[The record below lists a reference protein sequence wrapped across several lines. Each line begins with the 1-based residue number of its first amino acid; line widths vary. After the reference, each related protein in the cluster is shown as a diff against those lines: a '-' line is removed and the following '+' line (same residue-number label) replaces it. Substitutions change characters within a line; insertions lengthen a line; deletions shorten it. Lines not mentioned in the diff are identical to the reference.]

1 VPDSFQTLGRRA
13 MLLAMVLSTVTPA
26 PGWTW
31 GSAGHHYIAQNYSK
45 HLPTAIDGL
54 KAYDATVD
62 SHVMDPDARKSYTP
76 GEDVKHFIDADSY
89 DDMTAIDPSHPWANN
104 TLSHDRP
111 TLEALYG
118 AGTVSNIGVVPWAV
132 ADVVTTLTSQFQ
144 AQNWSAAALTIAD
157 LCHYCGDSSQPLHCC
172 KNYDGQLTGQNG
184 VHSRYETQ
192 MFSSTNGGSG
202 RLPSI
207 VITPTQVQYFGTY
220 STIVD
225 KMFENVRTSFNDVT
239 PLLQADLN
247 AKSAAGGVTSGTTY
261 YSFLWSNTQNFTTE
275 RITTASW
282 LTASMVYTAWVN
294 AGMPAVPGSSAASVP
309 EVANAARLEAG
320 PTPFRDAITVRFA
333 GRGALNVDVFDVRGA
348 RVASIA
354 HGVSGAGSLSWRP
367 AAGTAPGLYFVR
379 MSGPEQQNLV
389 RRVTLLD

>member
-13 MLLAMVLSTVTPA
+13 LLFAMVLSTVTPA

-31 GSAGHHYIAQNYSK
+31 GQAGHTYIAQNYSK

-54 KAYDATVD
+54 KAYDATVV
-62 SHVMDPDARKSYTP
+62 SNVMNPDNRKSYTP
-76 GEDVKHFIDADSY
+76 GESEKHFIDADSY
-89 DDMTAIDPSHPWANN
+89 DDVTAVDPSHPLANN
-104 TLSHDRP
+104 TLSHDRT
-111 TLEALYG
+111 TLEQLYG
-118 AGTVSNIGVVPWAV
+118 ASFVDNTGVVPWAV

-172 KNYDGQLTGQNG
+172 KNYDGQLSGQNG

-192 MFSSTNGGSG
+192 MFSSSNGGSG

-225 KMFENVRTSFNDVT
+225 QMFTNIRTSFNDVS
-239 PLLQADLN
+239 PLLQADLT
-247 AKSAAGGVTSGTTY
+247 AKAAAGGSTSGSTY
-261 YSFLWSNTQNFTTE
+261 YGSLWSNTQNFTTE

-294 AGMPAVPGSSAASVP
+294 AGMPPVPGSSAASVP
-309 EVANAARLEAG
+309 EVASAARLEAG

-333 GRGALNVDVFDVRGA
+333 GKGVLNVDVFDIRGA
-348 RVASIA
+348 RVESLA
-354 HGVSGAGSLSWRP
+354 HGVTGQGNLSWRP
-367 AAGTAPGLYFVR
+367 AGGTAPGLYFVR
-379 MSGPEQQNLV
+379 LSGPEQQNLV